1 MDSASVADAS
11 MMHTTESMTTSRAAR
26 GWSLVS
32 HGDGEVLPLR
42 AFPCRVGRQ
51 PGLPVRLVHPTVS
64 LVHAELRLSGDELT
78 LVDMGSRNGTFING
92 RRLTG
97 SHAVV
102 LGDLLQFGAA
112 VFRLHNEQRTC
123 VAQTSSSEDMGDL
136 ALAIAQFDKLIED
149 QVVVPHYQP
158 IVTAAT
164 GQIIGFEALA
174 RSRLFGLDN
183 PAMMFKAAEF
193 FQKEAEL
200 SRLLRTEALRRSG
213 MEQHQH
219 LFLNTHPA
227 ELLDLRHLIISL
239 QEIRKLHPSQ
249 ALTLEV
255 HEACAVDAATIRM
268 LRLVLDDLGMRLAYD
283 DFGAGQARLHELVE
297 ARPDYLK
304 FDRKLIAS
312 IDTARADRQQML
324 ESLVQMTRQL
334 GVTTLAEGIETQ
346 AEADTCRRMGFE
358 LMQGYFFGRP
368 IAHPAHSPVLHAP
381 PPAHTGG
388 TTISVAKPDSLTERM
403 AKR

>member
-1 MDSASVADAS
+1 
-11 MMHTTESMTTSRAAR
+11 MMHTTDPMTTSRAAR

-42 AFPCRVGRQ
+42 AFPCRIGRQ
-51 PGLPVRLVHPTVS
+51 PGLPIRLVHPTVS
-64 LVHAELRLSGDELT
+64 LVHAELRLSGDDVELT
-78 LVDMGSRNGTFING
+78 DMDSRNGTFING

-97 SHAVV
+97 SQRVA

-123 VAQTSSSEDMGDL
+123 VAQTSCSEDMGDL
-136 ALAIAQFDKLIED
+136 ALAIAQFDKLIEEE
-149 QVVVPHYQP
+149 VVVPHYQP
-158 IVTAAT
+158 IVTSAT
-164 GQIIGFEALA
+164 GEVIGFEALA
-174 RSRLFGLDN
+174 RSRLFGLDS

-193 FQKEAEL
+193 FQKEAQL

-213 MEQHQH
+213 LAPHQH

-227 ELLDLRHLIISL
+227 ELLDLKQLILSL

-249 ALTLEV
+249 SLTLEV
-255 HEACAVDAATIRM
+255 HEACAVDAGTIKM

-312 IDTARADRQQML
+312 IDTARPDRQQML

-334 GVTTLAEGIETQ
+334 GVTTLAEGIETP
-346 AEADTCRRMGFE
+346 AEAEACRRMGFE

-368 IAHPAHSPVLHAP
+368 LARPGQALALAAPALA
-381 PPAHTGG
+381 ARKGD
-388 TTISVAKPDSLTERM
+388 TTISVAKPDSLTERI